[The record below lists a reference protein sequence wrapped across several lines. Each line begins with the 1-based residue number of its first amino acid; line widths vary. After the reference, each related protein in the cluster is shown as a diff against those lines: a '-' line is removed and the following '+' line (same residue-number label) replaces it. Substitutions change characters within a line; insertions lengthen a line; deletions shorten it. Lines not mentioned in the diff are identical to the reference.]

1 MKAIK
6 YYSLIV
12 LFGMTM
18 SASCQAHASSGKP
31 QSQTEVSRSVKA
43 LP

>member
-12 LFGMTM
+12 LFGMTT
-18 SASCQAHASSGKP
+18 SASCQAHASSDQSP
-31 QSQTEVSRSVKA
+31 QVTQVA
-43 LP
+43 LTK

>member
-12 LFGMTM
+12 LLGMTT
-18 SASCQAHASSGKP
+18 SASCQAHASTNQPPRTQVTQVVLK
-31 QSQTEVSRSVKA
+31 
-43 LP
+43 

>member
-1 MKAIK
+1 MKAVK

-12 LFGMTM
+12 LFGMSM
-18 SASCQAHASSGKP
+18 SASCQAHARTTAAQAP
-31 QSQTEVSRSVKA
+31 QAATSVEA